1 LQLEIP
7 ILGFLVGLLV
17 GMSGMGGGSLMTPLL
32 ILLFGVNPLTAVGTD
47 LTYMAMTKSV
57 GAVQHYRQRTI
68 DLSLAKYLVAGGAPA
83 SMAGIAIT
91 TYLNLNLREF
101 LDLLIKRSV
110 GLTLLVAAAFLI
122 YAAFRWRR
130 NTSTLPKTFEV
141 VGGRRKILAF
151 TLGSLLGF
159 TVSLTS
165 VGSGTLLMPF
175 LILVYGIAP
184 KKLVGT
190 DIFFAAI
197 ITLVSGVAYFYQ
209 GVADPKLLILLV
221 AGSMPGVLLGSKF
234 NHRAPPRIVKVVLAS
249 VMVLAAAA
257 LIVRG

>member
-1 LQLEIP
+1 
-7 ILGFLVGLLV
+7 
-17 GMSGMGGGSLMTPLL
+17 MMTPLL

-57 GAVQHYRQRTI
+57 GAVQHYRQRTV

-83 SMAGIAIT
+83 SIAGIAVT
-91 TYLNLNLREF
+91 TYLNLNLGHF
-101 LDLLIKRSV
+101 LDLLIKRSL
-110 GLTLLVAAAFLI
+110 GLTLLIAAAFLI
-122 YAAFRWRR
+122 YATFRSR
-130 NTSTLPKTFEV
+130 NVASLPKSFRDV
-141 VGGRRKILAF
+141 AGRRKILALA
-151 TLGSLLGF
+151 LGSLLGF

-175 LILVYGIAP
+175 LIMVYGIAP

-197 ITLVSGVAYFYQ
+197 ITLLSGLAYFYQ

-221 AGSMPGVLLGSKF
+221 AGSVPGVLLGSRF
-234 NHRAPPRIVKVVLAS
+234 NHRAPPRIIRVILAS
-249 VMVLAAAA
+249 VMLLAAAG
-257 LIVRG
+257 LILRG